1 VGWEMSPT
9 DWRRLASVTLADFRK
24 YVGSETGDIA
34 VESVASEV
42 EREMERL
49 GWQGEQRQGMNI
61 SDWILIDARLC
72 HRPASCPR
80 RCAVHRAKGQYP
92 LSDFIS
98 LSLSFSPLPSHPL
111 PSSPPCYLPIRLPP
125 PYPSSKVRLCC
136 VLLPSPPPP
145 HPLHVCPPHSPFIV
159 PPPMDFPHSSSHRLT
174 PPPPPR
180 RLVYPTSH
188 SFVDRHPSPLEEHGQ
203 SPRFPTSS
211 DRLGWPTRFPPE
223 PALDS
228 SIPTRYDPLGSL
240 AQDEG
245 ALARKA
251 LFSSFAPRLF
261 PCLVSRGV
269 LSDGTWTT
277 EHPGVHAFL
286 QSPTSRPSLPSRTSA
301 AIYSLAALH
310 VFYSPSHPSYDAF
323 WHPSIKESTAMFV
336 HQVIST
342 SPIPLPPY
350 HWGVTRFLPSAMK
363 PSPIS
368 TAPMTWL
375 GVRDMLWQLTGIQ
388 KEYFRSQGVKPSTPP
403 LLPTRRSLR
412 KRKPV
417 QTPLQELSIRE
428 PSEVP
433 DAPPRKKSKTTKS
446 VENEKGSEP
455 TSPITLDRPDISTE
469 DKEGPSKSTVPSPL
483 EMGGNADTTPSP
495 LTISSSLPPESYPPT
510 KDDVT
515 QTGTSRGRTKDA
527 AGKKAAQ
534 ANSDGPSRS
543 SARRTR
549 QRSPSFSSGSS
560 TAVSAAGGNSKRAR
574 SSSSASS
581 TSTTVDATETGA
593 SVAIGKEKGKQ
604 KAAVAVGGEESDQDE
619 DANDNEAGR
628 RSTRTRRRSTAV
640 RDVAVPRPSRKP
652 GGTTGSRS
660 PAEIDKLAAAAEA
673 PRRVRN
679 RLGVTSSRSRKS
691 RKP

>member
-1 VGWEMSPT
+1 
-9 DWRRLASVTLADFRK
+9 
-24 YVGSETGDIA
+24 
-34 VESVASEV
+34 
-42 EREMERL
+42 
-49 GWQGEQRQGMNI
+49 MNI
-61 SDWILIDARLC
+61 SDWILINARLC

-80 RCAVHRAKGQYP
+80 QCAVHRAKGQTAQI
-92 LSDFIS
+92 LSFVGFH
-98 LSLSFSPLPSHPL
+98 LSLSPSLLFPPIHSHPPL
-111 PSSPPCYLPIRLPP
+111 LQTRTSHLSIAVPPY
-125 PYPSSKVRLCC
+125 YPSSKVRLCC
-136 VLLPSPPPP
+136 VPLPSPPPP
-145 HPLHVCPPHSPFIV
+145 HPLLVWPPHPPFIA
-159 PPPMDFPHSSSHRLT
+159 PPPMDFPHSSHRLT
-174 PPPPPR
+174 PPR
-180 RLVYPTSH
+180 RLVHPTSH
-188 SFVDRHPSPLEEHGQ
+188 ELVDRHPSPLEEHGQ

-211 DRLGWPTRFPPE
+211 DRLGWPTRSPPE
-223 PALDS
+223 PTHDS

-251 LFSSFAPRLF
+251 LCSSFAPRFF

-286 QSPTSRPSLPSRTSA
+286 QSPTSRPSHPSRTSA

-342 SPIPLPPY
+342 CPIPLLPY
-350 HWGVTRFLPSAMK
+350 HWGLTCFLPSAMK

-388 KEYFRSQGVKPSTPP
+388 KEYSRSQGVKPSTPP

-417 QTPLQELSIRE
+417 QMPLQELSTRE

-433 DAPPRKKSKTTKS
+433 EAPPRKKIKTTKS
-446 VENEKGSEP
+446 VENEKGSAP
-455 TSPITLDRPDISTE
+455 TSPIMLDQPDISTE
-469 DKEGPSKSTVPSPL
+469 DKEGPSKYTIPSPL
-483 EMGGNADTTPSP
+483 EIGGNADATPSP
-495 LTISSSLPPESYPPT
+495 LTISSSLPSEPHPQT

-527 AGKKAAQ
+527 AGKKTTQ
-534 ANSDGPSRS
+534 ANSGGPSRS

-581 TSTTVDATETGA
+581 TSTTVDATI
-593 SVAIGKEKGKQ
+593 SKDKGKQ
-604 KAAVAVGGEESDQDE
+604 KAAVAVGGEETDQDE
-619 DANDNEAGR
+619 DDDENEAGR

-640 RDVAVPRPSRKP
+640 REVVVPRPSRKT
-652 GGTTGSRS
+652 GVTTGSRS

-679 RLGVTSSRSRKS
+679 RSGVTSSRSRKS
-691 RKP
+691 RKS